1 MTAQDCLEK
10 FCYGIPKAELHLH
23 LEGTLEP
30 DLKLKLAERNGVD
43 IGQKTFEEVSASY
56 DFNDLPSFL
65 AVYYTGMSV
74 LQKEEDFYELAW
86 AYLERAKE
94 HGVKHVEA
102 FFDPQAHTTRGI
114 SFETVLNGYYR
125 AISNAGELGIDA
137 SLIMCF
143 LRDMSAES
151 AEEHLEMALP
161 YKDKIIGI
169 GLDSDEKGNPPVKF
183 EKVFKKAKE
192 EGFRLTMHCDVDQ
205 ENSIEH
211 IRQVLEEIGV
221 ERIDHGTNIL
231 ENPKLVEYV
240 VEKGIGLTSCPLS
253 NGLVS
258 DSMKG
263 DKVKELL
270 DHKVK
275 MTINSDDP
283 AYFGGY
289 VGKNLYEVSKAYHF
303 SKEEIITLA
312 KNSFEISWLTDEQK
326 AEYIKQIDDFVAE
339 HKNCGA

>member
-1 MTAQDCLEK
+1 MSSNDCLK
-10 FCYGIPKAELHLH
+10 NFCYGIPKAELHLH

-56 DFNDLPSFL
+56 NFNDLPSFL
-65 AVYYTGMSV
+65 DVYYTGMSV

-86 AYLERAKE
+86 AYLLKAKE

-151 AEEHLEMALP
+151 AEETLEKALP
-161 YKDKIIGI
+161 YKDKIIGV
-169 GLDSDEKGNPPVKF
+169 GLDSDEKGHPPVKF

-231 ENPKLVEYV
+231 ENPKLVDYIV
-240 VEKGIGLTSCPLS
+240 QHGIGLTSCPLS
-253 NGLVS
+253 NSLVS

-270 DHKVK
+270 ARNVK

-289 VGKNLYEVSKAYHF
+289 VAKNLYSVSKEYGF
-303 SKEEIITLA
+303 TKEEITTLA
-312 KNSFEISWLTDEQK
+312 KNSFEISWISDEQK
-326 AEYIKQIDDFVAE
+326 AQYLKEIDEFVSKCE
-339 HKNCGA
+339 CNK